1 MISNRKCICC
11 GEKYQYCPSCG
22 NDRLKETWYS
32 AFCSETCK
40 DLWQTLSKYSMGFIN
55 KSQAIELINTLPLK
69 DKSKYVTCVQ
79 RDLGKLFEKEVKHN
93 KSVTKQV
100 MIEKLEVEN
109 ISTQDTNKLI
119 PELAQNTHEV
129 VKTENN
135 K

>member
-1 MISNRKCICC
+1 MVSNRKCICC

-100 MIEKLEVEN
+100 IIEKLEVEN

>member
-1 MISNRKCICC
+1 MVSNRKCICC

-55 KSQAIELINTLPLK
+55 KSQAIKLINTLPLK
-69 DKSKYVTCVQ
+69 DKSKYVACVQ
-79 RDLGKLFEKEVKHN
+79 RDLGKLFEKEVKRN
-93 KSVTKQV
+93 KSVKKQV
-100 MIEKLEVEN
+100 IIEKSEIEN

-119 PELAQNTHEV
+119 SELNQNTHEV

>member
-1 MISNRKCICC
+1 MVSNRKCICC

-55 KSQAIELINTLPLK
+55 KSQAIKLINTLPLK
-69 DKSKYVTCVQ
+69 DKSKYVACVQ
-79 RDLGKLFEKEVKHN
+79 RDLGKLFEKEVKRN
-93 KSVTKQV
+93 KSVKEQV
-100 MIEKLEVEN
+100 IIEKLEIEN

-119 PELAQNTHEV
+119 SELNQNTHEV

>member
-1 MISNRKCICC
+1 MVSNRKCICC

-69 DKSKYVTCVQ
+69 DKSKYVACVQ
-79 RDLGKLFEKEVKHN
+79 RDLGKLFEKEVKRN
-93 KSVTKQV
+93 KSVKEQV
-100 MIEKLEVEN
+100 IIEKSEIEN

-119 PELAQNTHEV
+119 SELNQNTHEV

>member
-93 KSVTKQV
+93 KSVKKQV
-100 MIEKLEVEN
+100 IIEKSEIEN

-119 PELAQNTHEV
+119 SELNQNTHEV

>member
-1 MISNRKCICC
+1 MVSNRKCICC

-119 PELAQNTHEV
+119 SELNQNTHEV

>member
-1 MISNRKCICC
+1 MVSNRKCICC

-55 KSQAIELINTLPLK
+55 KSQAIELINNLPLK
-69 DKSKYVTCVQ
+69 DKSKYVACVQ
-79 RDLGKLFEKEVKHN
+79 RDLGKLFEKEVKRN
-93 KSVTKQV
+93 KSVKEQV
-100 MIEKLEVEN
+100 IIEKSEIEN

-119 PELAQNTHEV
+119 SELNQNTHEV

>member
-1 MISNRKCICC
+1 MVSNRKCICC

-22 NDRLKETWYS
+22 SDRLKPTWHS
-32 AFCSETCK
+32 SFCSETCK

-93 KSVTKQV
+93 KPVTKQV

>member
-1 MISNRKCICC
+1 MVSNRKCICC

-55 KSQAIELINTLPLK
+55 KSQAIKLINTLPLK
-69 DKSKYVTCVQ
+69 DKSKYVACVQ